1 MFSSAIAKK
10 ASTLASKDT
19 AMNSIYLVGDNSDE
33 RNQFNKPWRTG
44 STRVRNRQ
52 FQILVN
58 EDANYGGG
66 SGPIWATEGAY
77 ARLTLRSGGPYISGV
92 CTKVHGSS
100 LAIEFAIH
108 DSPYTWGKYVI
119 GQVVVLSI
127 FDISRYDSY
136 TIRNFTAK
144 SVPAPRPIP
153 VQAIHNWMM
162 SSLETELKNQF
173 ESEVSP
179 NLTKALINSVQSLKQ
194 YSARY
199 LGTEEHSGHD
209 YASHAKRTFHKSMR
223 HLIGLLEKDGLD
235 KYLTPGQKQIALN
248 TVKN

>member
-1 MFSSAIAKK
+1 
-10 ASTLASKDT
+10 
-19 AMNSIYLVGDNSDE
+19 MNSIYLVGDNSDYV
-33 RNQFNKPWRTG
+33 NQFNEPWRTG

-52 FQILVN
+52 LQILVN

-77 ARLTLRSGGPYISGV
+77 ARLTLRSGGPYIKGV
-92 CTKVHGSS
+92 CTKVYASS
-100 LAIEFAIH
+100 LSIEFAIH
-108 DSPYTWGKYVI
+108 DSPFTWGKCVI
-119 GQVVVLSI
+119 GQAVVLSI

-136 TIRNFTAK
+136 PIRNFTVK
-144 SVPAPRPIP
+144 SVPAPKPIP
-153 VQAIHNWMM
+153 VQAIHNWLM
-162 SSLETELKNQF
+162 SSLDEELKNQF
-173 ESEVSP
+173 KSEVSP

-194 YSARY
+194 YSSRY

-235 KYLTPGQKQIALN
+235 KYQTPGQKQIALN

>member
-144 SVPAPRPIP
+144 SVPAPKPIP

>member
-1 MFSSAIAKK
+1 MRPGIAPPSIRLSHIALLGRESSA
-10 ASTLASKDT
+10 
-19 AMNSIYLVGDNSDE
+19 N
-33 RNQFNKPWRTG
+33 
-44 STRVRNRQ
+44 
-52 FQILVN
+52 
-58 EDANYGGG
+58 
-66 SGPIWATEGAY
+66 
-77 ARLTLRSGGPYISGV
+77 
-92 CTKVHGSS
+92 H
-100 LAIEFAIH
+100 
-108 DSPYTWGKYVI
+108 
-119 GQVVVLSI
+119 
-127 FDISRYDSY
+127 
-136 TIRNFTAK
+136 
-144 SVPAPRPIP
+144 
-153 VQAIHNWMM
+153 WMM
-162 SSLETELKNQF
+162 SSLETELKDQF